1 MDGEVFKYK
10 LDLQL
15 LFAIQLTGNN
25 AEGANVTFC
34 ISTESCFLSSELHW
48 AWQTRYKLAASL
60 EGQLFFQTFGL
71 VSLEIKSLE
80 GSASDWKLKEKLR
93 SGTKMQ
99 WLELCSSEKQGPLMS
114 AIVVDKSVD
123 ILCGMQIATMEAPVF
138 EMN

>member
-48 AWQTRYKLAASL
+48 
-60 EGQLFFQTFGL
+60 
-71 VSLEIKSLE
+71 SLE

-123 ILCGMQIATMEAPVF
+123 ILCGMQIATMEAAVF